1 MTDRIRLGMPPRRTI
16 GAMASWLVGIF
27 VAAVLVRSMITGSL
41 AVSGGVAGLLVL
53 ALWAA
58 LWWRYRQRGVYVST
72 SRVWLC
78 RVFGTHSVDLG
89 SLTGIDTV
97 PAGPD
102 GVRQLVLDHQ
112 DGRRIPAPLRGYAMG
127 HDDPSG
133 PLDVLPALLFDQL
146 LTDLQRRVD
155 AAERE

>member
-1 MTDRIRLGMPPRRTI
+1 MTDRIRLGSPPRRTI
-16 GAMASWLVGIF
+16 GALASWLVGIF
-27 VAAVLVRSMITGSL
+27 AAGVLVRGVINGSL
-41 AVSGGVAGLLVL
+41 AILGGLAGLVVL

-78 RVFGTHSVDLG
+78 RVFGTHSVELEA
-89 SLTGIDTV
+89 LTGIDTV

-102 GVRQLVLDHQ
+102 GVRQLVLDHR

-127 HDDPSG
+127 HDDPAG
-133 PLDVLPALLFDQL
+133 PLDVLPALLFDHL